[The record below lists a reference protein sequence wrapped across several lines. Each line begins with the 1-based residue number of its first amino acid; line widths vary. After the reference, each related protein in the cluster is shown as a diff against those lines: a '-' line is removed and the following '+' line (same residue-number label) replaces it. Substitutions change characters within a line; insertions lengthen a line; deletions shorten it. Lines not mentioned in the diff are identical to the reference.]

1 MAEGQFLGSKSV
13 YVYTDDS
20 GVGYLVRMD
29 STLGSIPE
37 LGMVPAV
44 DADLTKPTLPKGFS
58 TRKVLWEGTCE
69 GTKRRK
75 TLTANNTSTAY
86 LAPGSTAFDISGSTD
101 GATTGRVGEKKS
113 YLRLSSV
120 TAGPAAP

>member
-29 STLGSIPE
+29 QTLGSIPE

-69 GTKRRK
+69 GIKRRK

-86 LAPGSTAFDISGSTD
+86 LAAGSTAFDISGSSA

-113 YLRLSSV
+113 YLRLNSV
-120 TAGPAAP
+120 TAGPPAP

>member
-1 MAEGQFLGSKSV
+1 MAEGQFLGSKGV

-20 GVGYLVRMD
+20 GVQYLIRMD
-29 STLGSIPE
+29 KTLAAIPA
-37 LGMVPAV
+37 LGMQAAV

-58 TRKVLWEGTCE
+58 TRKVLWEGLCD
-69 GTKRRK
+69 GIKRRK

-86 LAPGSTAFDISGSTD
+86 LAPGSTQFDISDSTQ

-113 YLRLSSV
+113 YLRLD
-120 TAGPAAP
+120 TATSGPATP

>member
-20 GVGYLVRMD
+20 DVEYLIRMD
-29 STLGSIPE
+29 ITLASLTQ

-44 DADLTKPTLPKGFS
+44 DADLGKPTLPKGFS
-58 TRKVLWEGTCE
+58 TRKVLWEGICD
-69 GTKRRK
+69 GVKRRK
-75 TLTANNTSTAY
+75 TLTANKTAEAY
-86 LAPGSTAFDISGSTD
+86 LATGSTAFDIGGSTQ

-113 YLRLSSV
+113 YLRLSSSV
-120 TAGPAAP
+120 AGPGTP